1 MSAGSW
7 QARVG
12 WGPGSRQTPREGGD
26 RGSSGLPV
34 HARSSA
40 GSLSGFLCQM
50 GRGVLFLPEP
60 RLAHVGMYT
69 LLPGSVTLCSPG
81 LRVLAS
87 SASAVQGEGNQRSW
101 SYNQRWDGVTVQRR
115 DSGPAGVQPGS
126 SAPWV
131 VTKPPLQP
139 CPRVQ

>member
-12 WGPGSRQTPREGGD
+12 WGPGSGQTPREGGA
-26 RGSSGLPV
+26 RGSPGLPV

-40 GSLSGFLCQM
+40 GSLSGFLRQM

-69 LLPGSVTLCSPG
+69 LLPRSVTLCSPG
-81 LRVLAS
+81 LRVLVPCAS
-87 SASAVQGEGNQRSW
+87 GYRGR
-101 SYNQRWDGVTVQRR
+101 VT
-115 DSGPAGVQPGS
+115 SGPGHTVRGGTGSQCREGTQAPPGS
-126 SAPWV
+126 SLV
-131 VTKPPLQP
+131 LLPLG
-139 CPRVQ
+139 